1 MFLHIS
7 VSQYTALSEGVIS
20 LLLLDL
26 KRRSILMK
34 SSDEYV
40 CPFGLKPPQHPLIM
54 LFQKKDANMNDL
66 ANKIN
71 GICSHHDNE

>member
-1 MFLHIS
+1 MFLHGS
-7 VSQYTALSEGVIS
+7 VCQYTALSEGVIS

-34 SSDEYV
+34 SNDEYV

-71 GICSHHDNE
+71 GICSHHDKE